1 MGFADNVPAD
11 LAHLTGAQ
19 FDALIGDDDKPDE
32 AVCLEQA
39 EDEFERDAYSIAWWL
54 NNWAGIDEP
63 GKPVASIVALEDRVD
78 DGDGLTNAELLVLLF
93 NGSGTYLKHAQMELR
108 ERYICNRHIREEIK
122 DRAAEIEACWVPE
135 VMA

>member
-1 MGFADNVPAD
+1 MSAANVPDD
-11 LAHLTGAQ
+11 LLHLTGAQ

-39 EDEFERDAYSIAWWL
+39 EDEFERDPYSIAWWL
-54 NNWAGIDEP
+54 NNWAGINVE
-63 GKPVASIVALEDRVD
+63 GALSVSELEEKHLR
-78 DGDGLTNAELLVLLF
+78 GEGLTNAEWLVLLF
-93 NGSGTYLKHAQMELR
+93 NSASLCQSAQCELR